1 MLKRI
6 AFFSVPS
13 YPKVNLALD
22 ILGKDE
28 SGYHKIQ
35 TVFHKLNLP
44 MDEVVVQE
52 CDEDLIEVR
61 SDNPK
66 LPTDETNTVYKA
78 AMLLKKQTG
87 IKKGAK
93 IFIRKKIPLMSGLG
107 GGSSN
112 AVAALKALAKFWP
125 VDEQILRGIANQIGM
140 DCQFFF
146 TGGTALG
153 EHFGEKITPILHN
166 VPLSIKFEIIPT
178 EVEISSKWAYEQ
190 ISIIDCAINAEKTE
204 WLIRAMRRG
213 DDVEFLK
220 NLHNDLEQFVFEKH
234 PELAEMKK
242 KIESEKPGKV
252 MLCGSGGALVRIYSS

>member
-1 MLKRI
+1 M
-6 AFFSVPS
+6 PS

-35 TVFHKLNLP
+35 TVFHKLDAP
-44 MDEVVVQE
+44 ADEVVVQE

-78 AMLLKKQTG
+78 VMLLKKQTG

-112 AVAALKALAKFWP
+112 AVAALKALAKFWL
-125 VDEQILRGIANQIGM
+125 VDERILRGIADQIGM
-140 DCQFFF
+140 DCAFFF
-146 TGGTALG
+146 AGGTALG
-153 EHFGEKITPILHN
+153 EHFGEKITPLPD
-166 VPLSIKFEIIPT
+166 VPSRIKFEVIPT
-178 EVEISSKWAYEQ
+178 GIEVSSKWAYEQ
-190 ISIIDCAINAEKTE
+190 IRIKECAQDLEKTKR
-204 WLIRAMRRG
+204 LIEAVRISDA
-213 DDVEFLK
+213 ESILK
-220 NLHNDLEQFVFEKH
+220 NLHNDFEQFVFEKH
-234 PELAEMKK
+234 PELAEMKR
-242 KIESEKPGKV
+242 KIEKEKPGKV
-252 MLCGSGGALVRIYSS
+252 MLCGSGGALVRGYGR